1 MAQRAPAT
9 PAPGPKPA
17 AVQLK
22 YVIFWALL
30 FGLLFL
36 VSLYGIV
43 AEA

>member
-9 PAPGPKPA
+9 PTPNPRA
-17 AVQLK
+17 AVVQVK
-22 YVIFWALL
+22 YLIYWALL

>member
-1 MAQRAPAT
+1 MAQRAPAA
-9 PAPGPKPA
+9 PAPAPKPA
-17 AVQLK
+17 VVQLK
-22 YVIFWALL
+22 YLIYWALL

>member
-1 MAQRAPAT
+1 MAQRAPGT
-9 PAPGPKPA
+9 PAQGPKPA

-22 YVIFWALL
+22 YVIFWVLL